1 MSLPAKQTQ
10 GQQGKGLIPLD
21 VIRTET
27 VLSRLPVHNLA
38 KKGRIEIQIVRKS
51 DRGESGLKWIVSYNE
66 RSGQARQLAYKIDTL
81 IVNRRIDELG
91 RPLPKYIRLG
101 SLREIAREL
110 GIRAEDTDSVKRAI
124 KQNAGIQVEA
134 ELTYK
139 GRDGK
144 QRELEAIFHR
154 YSVVFTGEKLDGGQ
168 RANAVYLAL
177 DPVYQE
183 VLNHAPDRPLNYTYL
198 VSLTP
203 AAQRF
208 YELISYYLFTTIKYG
223 HPYAQILYSEYCTF
237 SAQERHFDKDK
248 FKSQMYKIHRP
259 HLRSGYLKKA
269 SYEST
274 LDRDGKTDWILY
286 YTPGPRAKKEY
297 RAFNPEKRA
306 DKLRITESNGDPKG
320 EETDDQVVGGSQA
333 DEVVR
338 LFYQLFHNA
347 EVAYPRA
354 KELAQAQTLIDKHG
368 AERARHIVE
377 YAHRAAA
384 ETKYQPQTFSGILH
398 YVTPALASFEETQ
411 KSKQAKAAIA
421 GCKECDDGGWI
432 HFRDAN
438 GYDFNAYCPHDAAMI
453 EARITREQLT
463 RIPPP

>member
-1 MSLPAKQTQ
+1 MSLPAEQTQ
-10 GQQGKGLIPLD
+10 DHQGKGLIPLD

-38 KKGRIEIQIVRKS
+38 KKGRIEIHIVRKN

-81 IVNRRIDELG
+81 IVNRRIDGLG
-91 RPLPKYIRLG
+91 RPLPKYVRLG
-101 SLREIAREL
+101 SLRDIAREL

-144 QRELEAIFHR
+144 ERELEAIFHR

-168 RANAVYLAL
+168 RADAVYLAL

-198 VSLTP
+198 VLLTP

-208 YELISYYLFTTIKYG
+208 YELISYYLFTTIKYR
-223 HPYAQILYSEYCTF
+223 HPHAQILYSEYCTF

-274 LDRDGKTDWILY
+274 LDRDGKPDWILY

-306 DKLRITESNGDPKG
+306 DKLRITERNGNPKD
-320 EETDDQVVGGSQA
+320 EETDDHGVGGSHA

-354 KELAQAQTLIDKHG
+354 KELAQAQILIDKHG
-368 AERARHIVE
+368 AERARYIVE

-398 YVTPALASFEETQ
+398 YATPALASFEETQ
-411 KSKQAKAAIA
+411 KRTQAKTAVAQCQHCDSA
-421 GCKECDDGGWI
+421 GYLHFKQPDGEI
-432 HFRDAN
+432 FSSP
-438 GYDFNAYCPHDAAMI
+438 CPHDLRKI
-453 EARITREQLT
+453 EAREKRDGLT
-463 RIPPP
+463 RLS